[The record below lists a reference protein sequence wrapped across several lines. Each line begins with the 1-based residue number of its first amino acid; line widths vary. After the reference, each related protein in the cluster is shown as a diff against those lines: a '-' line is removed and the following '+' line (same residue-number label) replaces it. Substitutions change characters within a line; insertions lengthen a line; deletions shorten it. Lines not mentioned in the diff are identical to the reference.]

1 MGRKEFTALILV
13 VVMISLLGLGGCAG
27 VETADTSVEE
37 NAYKTLMSVKLTYE
51 AAMPAV
57 VEAYTKGL
65 IDTEQKN
72 KIFDGANKFL
82 GAYRLAVAS
91 LAEYVKLKNTAA
103 EERLVAALKDMNTL
117 FAEFLAFISPYLI
130 EKEGA

>member
-1 MGRKEFTALILV
+1 MGRKGFTALILV

-27 VETADTSVEE
+27 VQTKDTTVEDT
-37 NAYKTLMSVKLTYE
+37 AYKTLMSVRLTYE

-72 KIFDGANKFL
+72 KILDGANKFL

-91 LAEYVKLKNTAA
+91 LAEYVKLKNTDS

-117 FAEFLAFISPYLI
+117 FSEFLACISPYLM